1 MIALAST
8 SVARHGIDAEI
19 DAALSRL
26 EARSQRL
33 GDGAQALASAIR
45 RATDGGKRF
54 RPLLVVAAFETLDG
68 PDIALPALYQVAA
81 AFELLHTAFVVH
93 DDVIDHDTERRGVPN
108 VGGEFRLR
116 ASDKGADAAG
126 AALLGDAAAI
136 LAGDLLLHEAGR
148 LIALAEIPSTLRAE
162 LLALFDEAVLV
173 SAAGELADV
182 ENAVSPGE
190 ADPDT
195 VLRTTHDKTAV
206 YSFSAPLEAG
216 AVMAEADA
224 PTRHALQRFGQRL
237 GLGYQLIDDLIGA
250 FGTAAASA
258 KTRAATCARRRR
270 PTSSRS
276 RARPRAGPRSAK
288 RSPRLT
294 RVRWRFAPHRSPCRP
309 REPAPASKTSCAR
322 RSTKRGRSS
331 RHPLFR
337 PRAARCCSNSSTR
350 CRSAFREH
358 RAHGPRT
365 VFANRRRGRSRRHPA
380 LLHLVRHR
388 RAPARAPP
396 APARAQH
403 LRPRA
408 GGRRDRRRPRAR
420 RRPLARAR
428 APGARRPRAGGAGC
442 HRDRVQRE
450 PRRARLRPHRARVR
464 HRRRP
469 DRAVLH
475 LDAHRHRHRR
485 ARRPLARRLRLRLG
499 RGRRTDVPAGVP
511 QRRHV
516 GPRAARGRPRR
527 RRARLGAAF
536 QDVNF
541 LRDLADDADRLGR
554 DYLDGAADDERRV
567 AVLDRIDADLAAAAS
582 VIPHLPPDCRAAVTT
597 AHDLFAELSRRL
609 RSSPAGAP
617 RVRVPD
623 GVKATLAARALLG
636 RPPKGSRS

>member
-116 ASDKGADAAG
+116 ASGKGADAAG

-250 FGTAAASA
+250 FGTAAASGKDEGCDLREA
-258 KTRAATCARRRR
+258 KKTHLISLARETESWPEVSEALAQAHTGPVAIRAAQVAL
-270 PTSSRS
+270 
-276 RARPRAGPRSAK
+276 SA
-288 RSPRLT
+288 S
-294 RVRWRFAPHRSPCRP
+294 
-309 REPAPASKTSCAR
+309 
-322 RSTKRGRSS
+322 G
-331 RHPLFR
+331 
-337 PRAARCCSNSSTR
+337 
-350 CRSAFREH
+350 
-358 RAHGPRT
+358 
-365 VFANRRRGRSRRHPA
+365 
-380 LLHLVRHR
+380 
-388 RAPARAPP
+388 
-396 APARAQH
+396 
-403 LRPRA
+403 
-408 GGRRDRRRPRAR
+408 
-420 RRPLARAR
+420 ARAR
-428 APGARRPRAGGAGC
+428 LEDLVCETLDEARAIVTAST
-442 HRDRVQRE
+442 
-450 PRRARLRPHRARVR
+450 L
-464 HRRRP
+464 
-469 DRAVLH
+469 
-475 LDAHRHRHRR
+475 
-485 ARRPLARRLRLRLG
+485 
-499 RGRRTDVPAGVP
+499 PA
-511 QRRHV
+511 
-516 GPRAARGRPRR
+516 A
-527 RRARLGAAF
+527 
-536 QDVNF
+536 
-541 LRDLADDADRLGR
+541 
-554 DYLDGAADDERRV
+554 
-567 AVLDRIDADLAAAAS
+567 
-582 VIPHLPPDCRAAVTT
+582 CRAMLLELVDAVQ
-597 AHDLFAELSRRL
+597 E
-609 RSSPAGAP
+609 
-617 RVRVPD
+617 RVP
-623 GVKATLAARALLG
+623 
-636 RPPKGSRS
+636 